1 MWYEG
6 FAIALQGYNIMYLL
20 LGTTIGLVVGAMP
33 GLGPLFGVGLMLP
46 FTFGMPAA
54 TAIIFLASVH
64 AATAY
69 GDSIASILINTPGGV
84 GSVASCWDG
93 YPLAQQGK
101 AGMALGISTT
111 SSFIGGLIGW
121 VSLVVISPLLILV
134 ALKMGPPEYFMV
146 AFMALSLL
154 AMASAGKIAAG
165 LALGGIGLLLA
176 FIGSDPITA
185 SSRFTFGTDYL
196 EDGLPLV
203 PVAVG
208 LFALSQAIVLAEK
221 GGTISQIRSIGSIRQ
236 GFGETLRRPF
246 TIMRGG
252 IVGILLGVMPALG
265 LSSAS
270 IVAYLVEKRASKNPE
285 TFGYGNPAGLVAP
298 EVAKNSCVVGD
309 LIPTFTLG
317 IPGSSTTALF
327 IAAMTMH
334 GLQPGVNFFKA
345 GPLPYAIFSGILFAQ
360 IAFFVLGLFFAR
372 YFAMIVLAPNA
383 FIVPMIVFLSFIG
396 SFAMRSRIE
405 DVLVTII
412 FGFLGYILS
421 KKDYPAICLLLG
433 FVLGDITEA
442 NFHRSILIGR
452 GSYLVFLSTNISI
465 VLFTLTVLA
474 LIGPYL
480 VTFGKKFLGRE
491 GSVSSEE
498 T

>member
-6 FAIALQGYNIMYLL
+6 FAIAFQGYNILYLL
-20 LGTTIGLVVGAMP
+20 LGTMIGLVVGAMP
-33 GLGPLFGVGLMLP
+33 ALGPLFGVGLMLP

-121 VSLVVISPLLILV
+121 VSLVVISPLLIML

-154 AMASAGKIAAG
+154 AMASQGRVAGG

-176 FIGSDPITA
+176 FVGNDPITA
-185 SSRFTFGTDYL
+185 SPRFTFGLDYL

-208 LFALSQAIVLAEK
+208 LFALSQAIALAEQ
-221 GGTISQIRSIGSIRQ
+221 GGTIAQIRSIGSIWQ
-236 GFGETLRRPF
+236 GFAETLKRPF
-246 TIMRGG
+246 SIMRGA
-252 IVGILLGVMPALG
+252 IVGIILGVMPALG
-265 LSSAS
+265 LSSAN

-285 TFGYGNPAGLVAP
+285 TFGHGNPAGLVAP
-298 EVAKNSCVVGD
+298 EVAKNSCILGD
-309 LIPTFTLG
+309 LVPTFTLG

-327 IAAMTMH
+327 LAAMTMH
-334 GLQPGVNFFKA
+334 GLQPGVKFFQGSGA
-345 GPLPYAIFSGILFAQ
+345 LPYAIFSGILLAQ
-360 IAFFVLGLFFAR
+360 VAFFLLGLFFAR
-372 YFAMIVLAPNA
+372 YFAMAVLAPNA
-383 FIVPMIVFLSFIG
+383 FIVPMIVFLSFVG
-396 SFAMRSRIE
+396 SFAMRNRVE

-412 FGFLGYILS
+412 FGLIGYMLS
-421 KKDYPAICLLLG
+421 KRSYPAVCLILG
-433 FVLGDITEA
+433 LVLGDLTEA
-442 NFHRSILIGR
+442 NFHRSLLIGR
-452 GSYLVFLSTNISI
+452 GSYLIFLSTPISI
-465 VLFTLTVLA
+465 VLFTLTVLS
-474 LIGPYL
+474 ITGPYL
-480 VTFGKKFLGRE
+480 VTLGKKFLVRGNR
-491 GSVSSEE
+491 G
-498 T
+498 

>member
-1 MWYEG
+1 MELWLEG
-6 FAIALQGYNIMYLL
+6 FAIALQGQNILYLL

-46 FTFGMPAA
+46 FTFGMPPA
-54 TAIIFLASVH
+54 TAIIFLAAVH

-101 AGMALGISTT
+101 AGLALGISTT

-134 ALKMGPPEYFMV
+134 ALEMGPPEYFMV
-146 AFMALSLL
+146 ALLALSLL
-154 AMASAGKIAAG
+154 AMAASGKVAAG

-208 LFALSQAIVLAEK
+208 LFALSQAIILAEQ
-221 GGTISQIRSIGSIRQ
+221 GGSIAQIRTIGSIRE
-236 GFGETLRRPF
+236 GLGETLRHPM
-246 TIMRGG
+246 TILRGG

-265 LSSAS
+265 LSSAN
-270 IVAYLVEKRASKNPE
+270 IVAYLVEKRSSKHPE
-285 TFGYGNPAGLVAP
+285 TFGHGNIAGLVAP
-298 EVAKNSCVVGD
+298 EVAKNTCILGD

-317 IPGSSTTALF
+317 IPGSSVTALF
-327 IAAMTMH
+327 LAAMIMH
-334 GLQPGVNFFKA
+334 GLQPGANFFKA
-345 GPLPYAIFSGILFAQ
+345 SGALPYAIFAGILLAQ
-360 IAFFVLGLFFAR
+360 FAFFIMGLLFAR
-372 YFAMIVLAPNA
+372 YFAMTVLAPNA
-383 FIVPMIVFLSFIG
+383 FIVPVIVFLSFVG
-396 SFAMRSRIE
+396 SFAMRNRVE
-405 DVLVTII
+405 DILLTII
-412 FGFLGYILS
+412 FGILGYALS
-421 KKDYPAICLLLG
+421 KRGYPAICLLLG
-433 FVLGDITEA
+433 FVLGDLTEA
-442 NFHRSILIGR
+442 NFQRSVLIGHE
-452 GSYLVFLSTNISI
+452 SYAVFFESTISI
-465 VLFTLTVLA
+465 ILFSLTVLA
-474 LIGPYL
+474 LVGPYL
-480 VTFGKKFLGRE
+480 VGLGKRYLTKAR
-491 GSVSSEE
+491 
-498 T
+498 

>member
-6 FAIALQGYNIMYLL
+6 FAVAFQGYNILYLL
-20 LGTTIGLVVGAMP
+20 LGTMIGLVVGAMP
-33 GLGPLFGVGLMLP
+33 ALGPLFGVGLMLP

-111 SSFIGGLIGW
+111 SSFIGGLMGW
-121 VSLVVISPLLILV
+121 VSLVVISPLLIML

-154 AMASAGKIAAG
+154 AMASQGRIAGG

-176 FIGSDPITA
+176 FVGNDPITA
-185 SSRFTFGTDYL
+185 SPRFTLGLDYL

-208 LFALSQAIVLAEK
+208 LFALSQAIALAEQ
-221 GGTISQIRSIGSIRQ
+221 GGTIAQIRSIGSIWQ
-236 GFGETLRRPF
+236 GFAEVLKRPF
-246 TIMRGG
+246 SIMRGA
-252 IVGILLGVMPALG
+252 IVGIILGVMPALG
-265 LSSAS
+265 LSSAN

-285 TFGYGNPAGLVAP
+285 TFGHGNPSGLVAP
-298 EVAKNSCVVGD
+298 EVAKNSCILGD
-309 LIPTFTLG
+309 LVPTFTLG

-327 IAAMTMH
+327 LAAMTMH
-334 GLQPGVNFFKA
+334 GLQPGVKFFQGSGA
-345 GPLPYAIFSGILFAQ
+345 LPYAVFSGILLAQ
-360 IAFFVLGLFFAR
+360 VAFFLLGLFFAR
-372 YFAMIVLAPNA
+372 YFAMAVLAPNA
-383 FIVPMIVFLSFIG
+383 FIVPMIVFLSFVG
-396 SFAMRSRIE
+396 SFAMRNRVE

-412 FGFLGYILS
+412 FGLIGYMLS
-421 KKDYPAICLLLG
+421 KRGYPAVCLILG
-433 FVLGDITEA
+433 LVLGDLTEA
-442 NFHRSILIGR
+442 NFHRSLLIGR
-452 GSYLVFLSTNISI
+452 GSYLIFLSTPISI
-465 VLFTLTVLA
+465 VLFTLTILSIA
-474 LIGPYL
+474 GPYL
-480 VTFGKKFLGRE
+480 VTLGKKFLAKGN
-491 GSVSSEE
+491 GG
-498 T
+498 

>member
-6 FAIALQGYNIMYLL
+6 FAVAFQGYNILYLL
-20 LGTTIGLVVGAMP
+20 LGTMIGLVVGAMP
-33 GLGPLFGVGLMLP
+33 ALGPLFGVGLMLP

-111 SSFIGGLIGW
+111 SSFIGGLMGW
-121 VSLVVISPLLILV
+121 VSLVVISPLLIML

-154 AMASAGKIAAG
+154 AMASQGRIAGG

-176 FIGSDPITA
+176 FVGNDPITA
-185 SSRFTFGTDYL
+185 SPRFTLGLDYL

-208 LFALSQAIVLAEK
+208 LFALSQAIALAEQ
-221 GGTISQIRSIGSIRQ
+221 GGTIAQIRSVGSIWQ

-265 LSSAS
+265 LSSAN

-285 TFGYGNPAGLVAP
+285 TFGHGNPSGLVAP
-298 EVAKNSCVVGD
+298 EVAKNSCILGD
-309 LIPTFTLG
+309 LVPTFTLG

-327 IAAMTMH
+327 LAAMTMH
-334 GLQPGVNFFKA
+334 GLQPGVKFFQGSGA
-345 GPLPYAIFSGILFAQ
+345 LPYAVFSGILLAQ
-360 IAFFVLGLFFAR
+360 VAFFLLGLFFAR
-372 YFAMIVLAPNA
+372 YFAMAVLAPNA
-383 FIVPMIVFLSFIG
+383 FIVPMIVFLSFVG
-396 SFAMRSRIE
+396 SFAMRNRVE

-412 FGFLGYILS
+412 FGLIGYMLS
-421 KKDYPAICLLLG
+421 KRGYPAVCLILG
-433 FVLGDITEA
+433 LVLGDLTEA
-442 NFHRSILIGR
+442 NFHRSLLIGR
-452 GSYLVFLSTNISI
+452 GSYLIFLSTPISI
-465 VLFTLTVLA
+465 VLFTLTILSIA
-474 LIGPYL
+474 GPYL
-480 VTFGKKFLGRE
+480 VTLGKKFLAKGN
-491 GSVSSEE
+491 GG
-498 T
+498 

>member
-1 MWYEG
+1 MWLEG
-6 FAIALQGYNIMYLL
+6 FSIALQGYNIMYLL
-20 LGTTIGLVVGAMP
+20 LGTIIGLVVGAMP

-69 GDSIASILINTPGGV
+69 GDSIASILINTPGGI

-93 YPLAQQGK
+93 YPMAQQGK

-111 SSFIGGLIGW
+111 SSFIGGMIGW
-121 VSLVVISPLLILV
+121 VSLVVISPLLVLV
-134 ALKMGPPEYFMV
+134 ALEMGPPEYFMV

-154 AMASAGKIAAG
+154 AMASQRRIVAG

-176 FIGSDPITA
+176 FIGNDPITA

-208 LFALSQAIVLAEK
+208 LFALSQAIVLAEQ
-221 GGTISQIRSIGSIRQ
+221 GGTIAQIRSVGSIWQ

-265 LSSAS
+265 LSSAN

-285 TFGYGNPAGLVAP
+285 TFGHGNPAGLIAP
-298 EVAKNSCVVGD
+298 EVAKNSCILGD

-317 IPGSSTTALF
+317 IPG
-327 IAAMTMH
+327 AMTMH
-334 GLQPGVNFFKA
+334 GLQPGANFFKA
-345 GPLPYAIFSGILFAQ
+345 SGPLPYAIFSGILFAQ
-360 IAFFVLGLFFAR
+360 ISFFVFGLFFAR
-372 YFAMIVLAPNA
+372 YFAMTVLAPNA

-396 SFAMRSRIE
+396 SFAMRNRIE
-405 DVLVTII
+405 DILVTII

-421 KKDYPAICLLLG
+421 KRGYPAICLLLG

-452 GSYLVFLSTNISI
+452 GSYLVFLSTTISI
-465 VLFTLTVLA
+465 ILFSLTILA

-480 VTFGKKFLGRE
+480 VSLGKKALAKERK
-491 GSVSSEE
+491 
-498 T
+498 

>member
-6 FAIALQGYNIMYLL
+6 FSIALQGYNIMYLL
-20 LGTTIGLVVGAMP
+20 LGTIIGLVVGAMP

-93 YPLAQQGK
+93 YPMAQQGK

-121 VSLVVISPLLILV
+121 VSLVVISPLLIMV
-134 ALKMGPPEYFMV
+134 AFKMGPPEYFMV

-154 AMASAGKIAAG
+154 AMASQGRVAAG

-176 FIGSDPITA
+176 FVGDDPITGA
-185 SSRFTFGTDYL
+185 SRFTFGTDYL
-196 EDGLPLV
+196 QDGLPLV

-208 LFALSQAIVLAEK
+208 LFALSQAIALAEE
-221 GGTISQIRSIGSIRQ
+221 GGTIAQIRSIGSIRQ
-236 GFGETLRRPF
+236 GFVETLRRPLS
-246 TIMRGG
+246 IVRGG

-265 LSSAS
+265 LSSAN
-270 IVAYLVEKRASKNPE
+270 IVAYLVEKRSSKHPE
-285 TFGYGNPAGLVAP
+285 TFGQGNPAGLIAP
-298 EVAKNSCVVGD
+298 EVAKNSCILGD
-309 LIPTFTLG
+309 LVPTFTLG

-327 IAAMTMH
+327 LAAMTMH
-334 GLQPGVNFFKA
+334 GLQPGVKFFQGSGA
-345 GPLPYAIFSGILFAQ
+345 LPYAVFAGILLAQ
-360 IAFFVLGLFFAR
+360 VAFFIIGLFFAR
-372 YFAMIVLAPNA
+372 YFAMAVLAPKA
-383 FIVPMIVFLSFIG
+383 FIVPMIVFLSFVG
-396 SFAMRSRIE
+396 SFAMRNRIE

-412 FGFLGYILS
+412 FGMFGYMLS
-421 KKDYPAICLLLG
+421 RKGYPAVCLILG
-433 FVLGDITEA
+433 LVLGDLAES
-442 NFHRSILIGR
+442 NFHRSLLIGR
-452 GSYLVFLSTNISI
+452 GSYLVFLESSISI
-465 VLFTLTVLA
+465 ILFGLTILSLA
-474 LIGPYL
+474 GPFL
-480 VTFGKKFLGRE
+480 VTLGKKSLVRGNR
-491 GSVSSEE
+491 G
-498 T
+498 

>member
-6 FAIALQGYNIMYLL
+6 FAIAFQGYNILYLL
-20 LGTTIGLVVGAMP
+20 LGTMIGLVVGAMP
-33 GLGPLFGVGLMLP
+33 ALGPLFGVGLMLP

-121 VSLVVISPLLILV
+121 VSLVVISPLLIML

-154 AMASAGKIAAG
+154 AMASQGRVAGG

-176 FIGSDPITA
+176 FVGNDPITA
-185 SSRFTFGTDYL
+185 SPRFTFGLDYL

-208 LFALSQAIVLAEK
+208 LFALSQAIALAEQ
-221 GGTISQIRSIGSIRQ
+221 GGTIAQIRSIGSIWE
-236 GFGETLRRPF
+236 GFAETLKRPF
-246 TIMRGG
+246 SIMRGA
-252 IVGILLGVMPALG
+252 IVGIILGVMPALG
-265 LSSAS
+265 LSSAN

-285 TFGYGNPAGLVAP
+285 TFGHGNPAGLVAP
-298 EVAKNSCVVGD
+298 EVAKNSCILGD
-309 LIPTFTLG
+309 LVPTFTLG

-327 IAAMTMH
+327 LAAMTMH
-334 GLQPGVNFFKA
+334 GLQPGVKFFQSSGA
-345 GPLPYAIFSGILFAQ
+345 LPYAIFSGILLAQ
-360 IAFFVLGLFFAR
+360 VAFFLLGLFFAR
-372 YFAMIVLAPNA
+372 YFAMAVLAPNA
-383 FIVPMIVFLSFIG
+383 FIVPMIVFLSFVG
-396 SFAMRSRIE
+396 SFAMRNRVE

-412 FGFLGYILS
+412 FGLIGYMLS
-421 KKDYPAICLLLG
+421 KRGYPAVCLILG
-433 FVLGDITEA
+433 LVLGDLTEA
-442 NFHRSILIGR
+442 NFHRSLLIGR
-452 GSYLVFLSTNISI
+452 GSYLIFLSTPISI
-465 VLFTLTVLA
+465 VLFTLTVLS
-474 LIGPYL
+474 ITGPYL
-480 VTFGKKFLGRE
+480 VTLGKKFLARGDR
-491 GSVSSEE
+491 G
-498 T
+498 

>member
-6 FAIALQGYNIMYLL
+6 FAVAFQGYNILYLL
-20 LGTTIGLVVGAMP
+20 LGTMIGLVVGAMP
-33 GLGPLFGVGLMLP
+33 ALGPLFGVGLMLP

-111 SSFIGGLIGW
+111 SSFIGGLMGW
-121 VSLVVISPLLILV
+121 VSLVVISPLLIML

-154 AMASAGKIAAG
+154 AMASQGRIAGG

-176 FIGSDPITA
+176 FVGNDPITA
-185 SSRFTFGTDYL
+185 SPRFTLGLDYL

-208 LFALSQAIVLAEK
+208 LFALSQAIALAEQ
-221 GGTISQIRSIGSIRQ
+221 GGTIAQIRSIGSIWQ
-236 GFGETLRRPF
+236 GFAEVLKRPF
-246 TIMRGG
+246 SIMRGA
-252 IVGILLGVMPALG
+252 IVGIILGVMPALG
-265 LSSAS
+265 LSSAN

-285 TFGYGNPAGLVAP
+285 TFGHGNPSGLVAP
-298 EVAKNSCVVGD
+298 EVAKNSCILGD
-309 LIPTFTLG
+309 LVPTFTLG

-327 IAAMTMH
+327 LAAMTMH
-334 GLQPGVNFFKA
+334 GLQPGVKFFQGSGA
-345 GPLPYAIFSGILFAQ
+345 LPYAVFSGILLAQ
-360 IAFFVLGLFFAR
+360 VAFFLLGLFFAR
-372 YFAMIVLAPNA
+372 YFAMAVLAPNA
-383 FIVPMIVFLSFIG
+383 FIVPMIVFLSFVG
-396 SFAMRSRIE
+396 SFAMRNRVE

-412 FGFLGYILS
+412 FGLIGYMMSKWCYTAVCLILGL
-421 KKDYPAICLLLG
+421 
-433 FVLGDITEA
+433 VLGDLTEA
-442 NFHRSILIGR
+442 NFHRSLLIGR
-452 GSYLVFLSTNISI
+452 GSYLIFLSTPISI
-465 VLFTLTVLA
+465 VLFTLTILSIA
-474 LIGPYL
+474 GPYL
-480 VTFGKKFLGRE
+480 VTLGKKFLAKGN
-491 GSVSSEE
+491 GG
-498 T
+498 

>member
-1 MWYEG
+1 MAMWLEG
-6 FAIALQGYNIMYLL
+6 FTIALQGQNILYLL

-46 FTFGMPAA
+46 FTFGMPPA
-54 TAIIFLASVH
+54 TAIIFLAAVH

-101 AGMALGISTT
+101 AGLALGVSTT

-134 ALKMGPPEYFMV
+134 ALEMGPPEYFMV
-146 AFMALSLL
+146 ALLALSLL
-154 AMASAGKIAAG
+154 AMAASGKVAAG

-208 LFALSQAIVLAEK
+208 LFALSQAIILAEQ
-221 GGTISQIRSIGSIRQ
+221 GGTIAQIRTVGSIRE
-236 GFGETLRRPF
+236 GFGETLRRPM
-246 TIMRGG
+246 TILRGG
-252 IVGILLGVMPALG
+252 LVGVLLGVMPALG
-265 LSSAS
+265 LSSAN
-270 IVAYLVEKRASKNPE
+270 IVAYLVEKRSSKHPE
-285 TFGYGNPAGLVAP
+285 TFGHGNIAGLVAP
-298 EVAKNSCVVGD
+298 EVAKNTCILGD

-317 IPGSSTTALF
+317 IPGSSVTALF
-327 IAAMTMH
+327 LAAMIMH
-334 GLQPGVNFFKA
+334 GLQPGANFFKA
-345 GPLPYAIFSGILFAQ
+345 SGALPYAIFAGILLAQ
-360 IAFFVLGLFFAR
+360 IAFFVMGLLFAR
-372 YFAMIVLAPNA
+372 YFAMTVLAPNA
-383 FIVPMIVFLSFIG
+383 FIVPMIVFLSFVG
-396 SFAMRSRIE
+396 SFAMRNRVE
-405 DVLVTII
+405 DILVTIL
-412 FGFLGYILS
+412 FGILGYAFS
-421 KKDYPAICLLLG
+421 KRGYPAICLLLG
-433 FVLGDITEA
+433 FVLGDLAEA
-442 NFHRSILIGR
+442 NFQRSVLIGH
-452 GSYLVFLSTNISI
+452 GSYTVFLESTISI
-465 VLFTLTVLA
+465 VLFSLTILA

-480 VTFGKKFLGRE
+480 VGLGKRFL
-491 GSVSSEE
+491 
-498 T
+498 TKTN

>member
-1 MWYEG
+1 MWLDG
-6 FAIALQGYNIMYLL
+6 FAIALQGHNLLYLI
-20 LGTTIGLVVGAMP
+20 LGTTIGLIVGAMP

-93 YPLAQQGK
+93 YPMAQQGK
-101 AGMALGISTT
+101 AGMALGISTI

-121 VSLVVISPLLILV
+121 VSLVAISPLLILV
-134 ALKMGPPEYFMV
+134 AFKMGPPEYFMV
-146 AFMALSLL
+146 ALMALSLL
-154 AMASAGKIAAG
+154 AMAATGKVVAG
-165 LALGGIGLLLA
+165 LGLGGIGLLLA
-176 FIGSDPITA
+176 FVGNDPITA
-185 SSRFTFGTDYL
+185 TSRLTFGLDYL

-208 LFALSQAIVLAEK
+208 LFALSQAIVLAEE
-221 GGTISQIRSIGSIRQ
+221 GGTIAQIRSVGSIRE

-265 LSSAS
+265 LSSAN

-285 TFGYGNPAGLVAP
+285 TFGHGNPAGLVAP
-298 EVAKNSCVVGD
+298 EVAKNSCILGD

-327 IAAMTMH
+327 LAAMIMH
-334 GLQPGVNFFKA
+334 GLQPGVNFFKSSGA
-345 GPLPYAIFSGILFAQ
+345 LPYAVFAGILLAQ
-360 IAFFVLGLFFAR
+360 IAFFVMGLLFAR
-372 YFAMIVLAPNA
+372 YFAMTVLAPNA
-383 FIVPMIVFLSFIG
+383 FIVPMIVFLSFVG
-396 SFAMRSRIE
+396 SFAMRNRIE
-405 DVLVTII
+405 DVLVTIL
-412 FGFLGYILS
+412 FGLLGYALS
-421 KKDYPAICLLLG
+421 KNGYPAICLLLG
-433 FVLGDITEA
+433 FVLGDLTEA
-442 NFHRSILIGR
+442 NFHRSLLIGR
-452 GSYLVFLSTNISI
+452 GSYMVFLSSTISI
-465 VLFTLTVLA
+465 VLFALTVLA

-480 VTFGKKFLGRE
+480 VVVGKKFLLKGE
-491 GSVSSEE
+491 GE
-498 T
+498 

>member
-6 FAIALQGYNIMYLL
+6 FAIAFQGYNILYLL
-20 LGTTIGLVVGAMP
+20 LGTMIGLVVGAMP
-33 GLGPLFGVGLMLP
+33 ALGPLFGVGLMLP

-121 VSLVVISPLLILV
+121 ISLVVISPLLIML

-154 AMASAGKIAAG
+154 AMASQGRIAGG

-176 FIGSDPITA
+176 FVGNDPITA
-185 SSRFTFGTDYL
+185 SSRFTFGLDYL

-208 LFALSQAIVLAEK
+208 LFALSQAIALAEE
-221 GGTISQIRSIGSIRQ
+221 GGTIAQIRSIGSIWQ
-236 GFGETLRRPF
+236 GFAETLKRPF
-246 TIMRGG
+246 SIMRGA
-252 IVGILLGVMPALG
+252 IVGIILGVMPALG
-265 LSSAS
+265 LSSAN

-285 TFGYGNPAGLVAP
+285 TFGHGNPSGLVAP
-298 EVAKNSCVVGD
+298 EVAKNSCILGD
-309 LIPTFTLG
+309 LVPTFTLG

-327 IAAMTMH
+327 LAAMTMH
-334 GLQPGVNFFKA
+334 GLQPGVKFFQGSGA
-345 GPLPYAIFSGILFAQ
+345 LPYAIFSGILLAQ
-360 IAFFVLGLFFAR
+360 VTFFILGLFFAR
-372 YFAMIVLAPNA
+372 YFAMAVLAPNA
-383 FIVPMIVFLSFIG
+383 FIVPMIVFLSFVG
-396 SFAMRSRIE
+396 SFAMRNRVE

-412 FGFLGYILS
+412 FGLIGYMLS
-421 KKDYPAICLLLG
+421 KRGYPAVCLILG
-433 FVLGDITEA
+433 LVLGDLTEA
-442 NFHRSILIGR
+442 NFHRSLLIGR
-452 GSYLVFLSTNISI
+452 GSYLIFLSTTISI
-465 VLFTLTVLA
+465 VLFTLTVFSIA
-474 LIGPYL
+474 GPYL
-480 VTFGKKFLGRE
+480 VALGKKFLARE
-491 GSVSSEE
+491 NRG
-498 T
+498 

>member
-6 FAIALQGYNIMYLL
+6 FAIALQSHNLMYLL
-20 LGTTIGLVVGAMP
+20 LGTIIGLVVGAMP

-54 TAIIFLASVH
+54 TAIIFLAAVH
-64 AATAY
+64 ASTVY
-69 GDSIASILINTPGGV
+69 GGSIASILIKTPGGV
-84 GSVASCWDG
+84 GSVAACWDG

-134 ALKMGPPEYFMV
+134 ALKMGPPEYFLV
-146 AFMALSLL
+146 AIMALSLL
-154 AMASAGKIAAG
+154 AMASAGKVAAG

-185 SSRFTFGTDYL
+185 SSRLTFGADYL

-236 GFGETLRRPF
+236 GIGETIRRPF

-265 LSSAS
+265 VSSAN

-285 TFGYGNPAGLVAP
+285 TFGHGNPAGLVAP
-298 EVAKNSCVVGD
+298 EVANNSCVVGD

-334 GLQPGVNFFKA
+334 GIQPGVNFFKA
-345 GPLPYAIFSGILFAQ
+345 GALPYAIFSGILFAQ

-372 YFAMIVLAPNA
+372 YFAMTVLAPNA
-383 FIVPMIVFLSFIG
+383 FIVPMIVFLSFMG

-421 KKDYPAICLLLG
+421 KKNYPAICLLLA

-452 GSYLVFLSTNISI
+452 GSYLIFLSTTISI
-465 VLFTLTVLA
+465 VLFILTILA

-480 VTFGKKFLGRE
+480 VSLGKKALAKERK
-491 GSVSSEE
+491 
-498 T
+498 